1 MLFEN
6 VSASDIVE
14 QLELYP
20 VVCTENDIGR
30 ACVVSDGVE
39 TFFENDLNC
48 VGKMI
53 FDRFIILSV
62 VLFDYTLERFEKNR
76 AGKPICARVYLIDYL
91 FGLCSFLFLNY
102 SFELAV
108 S

>member
-6 VSASDIVE
+6 VPASDIVE
-14 QLELYP
+14 QLELNS
-20 VVCTENDIGR
+20 VVCAENDIGR
-30 ACVVSDGVE
+30 ACIVSDGIE

-53 FDRFIILSV
+53 FDRLIILSV